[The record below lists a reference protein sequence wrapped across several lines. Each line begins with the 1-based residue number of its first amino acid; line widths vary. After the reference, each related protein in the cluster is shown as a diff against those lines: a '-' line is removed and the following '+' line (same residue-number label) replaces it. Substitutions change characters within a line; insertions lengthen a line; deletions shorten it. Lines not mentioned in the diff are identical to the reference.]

1 MTHFDKIAALTH
13 QTFNT
18 LIATIP
24 ENLAGRKVIAGMVMK
39 RGEDDVGIV
48 ISIGTGEQI
57 LSSIFF
63 FLLCCMIE
71 KYSTYSVIVM
81 PALNYNVASIST
93 VLCCVIFPSDHCFIL
108 ER

>member
-57 LSSIFF
+57 LSSIFSSS
-63 FLLCCMIE
+63 LLYDREIQYLQCYSDACIGLQCCQHQR
-71 KYSTYSVIVM
+71 SS
-81 PALNYNVASIST
+81 
-93 VLCCVIFPSDHCFIL
+93 VLCNL
-108 ER
+108 AQ

>member
-57 LSSIFF
+57 LSSIFLF
-63 FLLCCMIE
+63 SLLFDRERQYLQRYSDACIELQCCQHQHN
-71 KYSTYSVIVM
+71 S
-81 PALNYNVASIST
+81 
-93 VLCCVIFPSDHCFIL
+93 VLCNL
-108 ER
+108 AQ